1 MAGINLQAAPSAS
14 APSTMRAS
22 TSPQKGSH
30 QNGGRDGQFAVGDL
44 PEAMRAHTEAWFKA
58 NRSIFLGQTET

>member
-1 MAGINLQAAPSAS
+1 
-14 APSTMRAS
+14 MRAS